1 MVLSSFILLIM
12 GMGTTF
18 VFLFVLI
25 ICTNISSKV
34 SAKYAYLMSEPE
46 QKKAKPVAKPAA
58 AAAGNDDE
66 IAAAIAVALVKHSGK

>member
-1 MVLSSFILLIM
+1 MILSSFILLIM

-34 SAKYAYLMSEPE
+34 SSKYAYLMPEPE
-46 QKKAKPVAKPAA
+46 LKKVKPVAKPA

-66 IAAAIAVALVKHSGK
+66 IAAAIAVAIVKHAGK

>member
-1 MVLSSFILLIM
+1 MILSSFILLIM

-34 SAKYAYLMSEPE
+34 SSKYAYLMP
-46 QKKAKPVAKPAA
+46 
-58 AAAGNDDE
+58 
-66 IAAAIAVALVKHSGK
+66 